1 MRILSAEENAR
12 EEGRES
18 AVAWA
23 SIRGTSEEV
32 TYENWRKLRRT
43 RLIHQYDSGEFCA
56 LCSSDLA
63 REHFLQLLEEWDEG
77 FDRAIEVILGTPE
90 VRAAEIKRIAVQAS
104 AMCSLL
110 GVTNI
115 IPEERKLSTLRTCAR
130 IADEIVSDLSVLTG
144 DPE

>member
-12 EEGRES
+12 EEGRGC

-23 SIRGTSEEV
+23 SHRDEKEGTHQE
-32 TYENWRKLRRT
+32 WRAKYRAKL
-43 RLIHQYDSGEFCA
+43 IQQYDSGEFCA

-63 REHFLQLLEEWDEG
+63 REHFLELLEEWDEG
-77 FDRAIEVILGTPE
+77 FDRAITVILGSPE
-90 VRAAEIKRIAVQAS
+90 ERAAEIKRIAVQAS

>member
-12 EEGRES
+12 EDGREC

-23 SIRGTSEEV
+23 SRRDDNVSTHQDWRKIHRAKIV
-32 TYENWRKLRRT
+32 QQYEN
-43 RLIHQYDSGEFCA
+43 DEPGA
-56 LCSSDLA
+56 LCSSDQP
-63 REHFLQLLEEWDEG
+63 REHFLHLLEEWDEA
-77 FDRAIEVILGTPE
+77 FDRAIEVILGSPE

-110 GVTNI
+110 GITNI
-115 IPEERKLSTLRTCAR
+115 IPEDRRLSTLRTCSN
-130 IADEIVSDLSVLTG
+130 IAAGIVSDLSVLTG